1 MFLPYFPVRSVY
13 ALKFLVGKKG
23 GSNKTST
30 QTPSVKARKH
40 LQILCMLEASSMRKD
55 RKTQKEEGE
64 REIQNKHKKKKNYKA
79 EK

>member
-1 MFLPYFPVRSVY
+1 M
-13 ALKFLVGKKG
+13 KFLVGKEG
-23 GSNKTST
+23 GSNKAST

-64 REIQNKHKKKKNYKA
+64 REIQNKYTHKKKKL
-79 EK
+79 